1 MTRETARTWAEIHL
15 DRLAENYRNIR
26 AGLTA
31 DTKYMALVK
40 ANAYGHGAVP
50 VAKKLAELGADYMAV
65 ACLEEGIQLREAG
78 ITTPILIL
86 GYTHPQFTQELL
98 DYEITQTVYDT
109 GLAEAYSKIAAAQ
122 EKRLKIHLKA
132 DTGMSRL
139 GFLCDAGYVARSAEE
154 MAKIAALPGLEAE
167 GIFTHFAVAD
177 SAGEEEQN
185 YSHQQISRY
194 NNLCRL
200 LEIRGVPIP
209 IHHAAASAAMLNYPQ
224 ARFNMVRPG
233 IIQYGLHPDP
243 CTQSK
248 LALRPVMEVK
258 SRVASIKSMPQGTT
272 ISYGRTYTLERDSLV
287 AVVPMGYGDGLFRLL
302 SNCQEMLIR
311 GQRAKQIGRVC
322 MDMCMLDIT
331 DLEGVCIGDEVTVF
345 GEELPLEEKAQAVG
359 TITYE
364 MLCDISPRVPRVYV
378 EE

>member
-1 MTRETARTWAEIHL
+1 
-15 DRLAENYRNIR
+15 
-26 AGLTA
+26 
-31 DTKYMALVK
+31 
-40 ANAYGHGAVP
+40 
-50 VAKKLAELGADYMAV
+50 
-65 ACLEEGIQLREAG
+65 
-78 ITTPILIL
+78 
-86 GYTHPQFTQELL
+86 
-98 DYEITQTVYDT
+98 
-109 GLAEAYSKIAAAQ
+109 
-122 EKRLKIHLKA
+122 
-132 DTGMSRL
+132 
-139 GFLCDAGYVARSAEE
+139 
-154 MAKIAALPGLEAE
+154 
-167 GIFTHFAVAD
+167 
-177 SAGEEEQN
+177 
-185 YSHQQISRY
+185 
-194 NNLCRL
+194 
-200 LEIRGVPIP
+200 
-209 IHHAAASAAMLNYPQ
+209 MLNYPQ

-302 SNCQEMLIR
+302 SNRQEMLIR